1 MFVYNKKGLSK
12 ELKQWHEKI
21 TNQPLSLIDLHSAIT
36 RIFTAPDEYL
46 DPPEFHNKILN
57 LYDSDNRF
65 VCIDAPVGFAKS
77 STIKSYIIRNI
88 LDCPASPNKAK
99 LQLYVSS
106 TSSKV
111 ERQFSSFIRFFNS
124 KDAQIFYNFQTLK
137 ANSETI
143 AIKVH
148 GEERRIYAISANS
161 DISGINFENVR
172 PSHII
177 IDDIEELDQAK
188 SLDRTEALKNW
199 VKQTLISRFPS
210 LTEGKLRMIGTT
222 LTAGAMITQIK
233 KNKWPIIDWSYH
245 SFPALDENNRSIW
258 EERPGFKTEVL
269 LKEQALDPV
278 TFAANYMNEPL
289 DLTDSLL
296 KEEDLRYYEHVDL
309 SLFSEFFIHADL
321 TQTAKQTSDFY
332 ACGVLGKN
340 KKDNNF
346 YLLDFTL
353 SQEKDPS
360 KQAEI
365 LINYYLKYRSKIGH
379 KNITYDEKGYASFG
393 YWCKEVAKNKFNI
406 SLPLNPLKYPSD
418 KVSHFTPHIVHFK
431 ANRVYLPSNHPSL
444 QALTNQLLAFPSKS
458 VHDDGVD
465 LLSGLL
471 DNFTTDKIEPSIRYI
486 DF

>member
-1 MFVYNKKGLSK
+1 MND
-12 ELKQWHEKI
+12 LKQWHKHLFEK
-21 TNQPLSLIDLHSAIT
+21 PLELNDFHRAVT
-36 RIFTAPDEYL
+36 RIFTAVDEYL
-46 DPPEFHNKILN
+46 EPPKFHNQILD
-57 LYDSDNRF
+57 LYDSEQRF

-77 STIKSYIIRNI
+77 STIKSYMIRNI
-88 LDCPASPNKAK
+88 LDSPTSPHKAK

-106 TSSKV
+106 TSSQV
-111 ERQFSSFIRFFNS
+111 ERLFISFIRFFNS
-124 KDAQIFYNFQTLK
+124 RDAQIFYNFETLK

-143 AIKVH
+143 AIKIH

-161 DISGINFENVR
+161 DISGINFENTR

-177 IDDIEELDQAK
+177 IDDIEELDQARNI
-188 SLDRTEALKNW
+188 DRTESLKNW

-222 LTAGAMITQIK
+222 LTSGAMITQIK
-233 KNKWPIIDWSYH
+233 RKKWPIIDWYYR

-258 EERPGFKTEVL
+258 EERKGFKTEVL

-296 KEEDLRYYEHVDL
+296 KEEDLRYYEHLDL
-309 SLFSEFFIHADL
+309 SQFDEVFIHADL

-340 KKDNNF
+340 KKDNNY

-365 LINYYLKYRSKIGH
+365 LINYYLKYRSKTGH
-379 KNITYDEKGYASFG
+379 KNITFDEKGYASFG

-431 ANRVYLPSNHPSL
+431 ANRIYLPSSHPSL
-444 QALTNQLLAFPSKS
+444 QALTGQLLAFPSRS

-465 LLSGLL
+465 LLSALL
-471 DNFTTDKIEPSIRYI
+471 DHFVTDKIVPNIR
-486 DF
+486 FLNL